1 MIRKISLLDI
11 DRFNELGL
19 LVNSN
24 FKILFKL
31 EELVNSSYDFIFG
44 YYDNDQLIGFV
55 HVSKMYEVVDIV
67 NVVVDVNN
75 RRIGI
80 ATELLNYV
88 FNFFSDVTSYI
99 LEVNE
104 KNSCAILLYQKLG
117 FKLINTRKKYYGND
131 HAYIMKRDVL

>member
-24 FKILFKL
+24 FNVLFKL
-31 EELVNSSYDFIFG
+31 EEFINSSYDFISG

-67 NVVVDVNN
+67 NIVVDINN
-75 RRIGI
+75 RRRGI
-80 ATELLNYV
+80 ATELLDYV
-88 FNFFSDVTSYI
+88 FNFFSDVASYI

-104 KNSCAILLYQKLG
+104 KNSSAILIYQ
-117 FKLINTRKKYYGND
+117 N
-131 HAYIMKRDVL
+131 

>member
-24 FKILFKL
+24 FIVLFKL

-67 NVVVDVNN
+67 NVVVDINN
-75 RRIGI
+75 F
-80 ATELLNYV
+80 L
-88 FNFFSDVTSYI
+88 
-99 LEVNE
+99 
-104 KNSCAILLYQKLG
+104 
-117 FKLINTRKKYYGND
+117 
-131 HAYIMKRDVL
+131 